1 MTESEGERPAK
12 VGASKQEESS
22 GDSESSSSDSSSEAG
37 AGGPADIIW
46 LVNETNHVFHVA
58 VVAKKQLEGVSLE
71 GKLWKARCGTSVTNA
86 HHCFRLKAL
95 RPSVTPC
102 TRNGCRHVAGC

>member
-12 VGASKQEESS
+12 SRTSKQEESP
-22 GDSESSSSDSSSEAG
+22 GDSESSSSDSSEAG
-37 AGGPADIIW
+37 AGGLADITW

-86 HHCFRLKAL
+86 
-95 RPSVTPC
+95 
-102 TRNGCRHVAGC
+102 RH